1 MQSWK
6 MENKSLGS
14 GTGRMY
20 KICITIKLNPITKK
34 NSQQILI
41 NRATNRP
48 FVSQSPKYKA
58 YEKACAVFI
67 PRVKEPI
74 SEPVNVRC
82 IFYRDSRRR
91 VDLSNLISACN
102 DILVKYGVLADDN
115 RNVIYAQDG
124 SRVFY
129 DKNNPRTEIT
139 IETISGEEI
148 ERWKTNE

>member
-1 MQSWK
+1 MRIT
-6 MENKSLGS
+6 L
-14 GTGRMY
+14 
-20 KICITIKLNPITKK
+20 KINPITKK

-48 FVSQSPKYKA
+48 FVSQSAKYKA
-58 YEKACAVFI
+58 YEKACAIFM
-67 PRVKEPI
+67 PKLKEPI
-74 SEPVNVRC
+74 DYPVNVKC
-82 IFYRDSRRR
+82 VFYRDSRRR

-129 DKNNPRTEIT
+129 SKDNPRTEIT
-139 IETISGEEI
+139 IEPINEEI
-148 ERWKTNE
+148 QEW

>member
-1 MQSWK
+1 MD
-6 MENKSLGS
+6 S
-14 GTGRMY
+14 GL
-20 KICITIKLNPITKK
+20 KITLRINPITKK

-48 FVSQSPKYKA
+48 FVSQSAKYKA
-58 YEKACAVFI
+58 YEKACAIFI
-67 PRVKEPI
+67 PKLKEPI
-74 SEPVNVRC
+74 DYPVNVKT

-91 VDLSNLISACN
+91 VDLSNLQAAVN

-129 DKNNPRTEIT
+129 DKDNPRTEIT
-139 IETISGEEI
+139 IEPMREDI
-148 ERWKTNE
+148 ERWKE

>member
-1 MQSWK
+1 MRIT
-6 MENKSLGS
+6 L
-14 GTGRMY
+14 
-20 KICITIKLNPITKK
+20 KINPITKK

-48 FVSQSPKYKA
+48 FVSQSAKYKA
-58 YEKACAVFI
+58 YEKACAVFM
-67 PRVKEPI
+67 PKMKEPI
-74 SEPVNVRC
+74 DYPVNVKC
-82 IFYRDSRRR
+82 VFYRDSRRR

-129 DKNNPRTEIT
+129 DKTSPRTEIT
-139 IETISGEEI
+139 IEPMREEV
-148 ERWKTNE
+148 EEWK